1 MTDHGDRLPEAGF
14 EPLEHTAD
22 LKIRAWAPD
31 LRGLIEQAAL
41 GMIALLVEVPLEPVS
56 QVEIRGAGEN
66 AEETLVDCLREIL
79 LLAELEGLMP
89 VTAQVIG
96 ADERGARC
104 SVGVVP
110 VEEIGEHRGQDIK
123 AVTYH
128 DLRIRQ
134 LGDRLEVQI
143 VFDV

>member
-1 MTDHGDRLPEAGF
+1 MIDHSDRAPEAGF
-14 EPLEHTAD
+14 EALEHTAD

-41 GMIALLVEVPLEPVS
+41 GMVSLLVEAPLRPTS
-56 QVEIRGAGEN
+56 HVEIRGAGEN

-79 LLAELEGLMP
+79 LLPELEGLMP
-89 VTAQVIG
+89 VSAQVLD
-96 ADERGARC
+96 AHERGARC

-110 VEEIGEHRGQDIK
+110 VEAAAEHRGQDIK

-134 LGDRLEVQI
+134 LGDRLEVHV